1 MTMIAAGW
9 LLQLPE
15 EQQAEKLADF
25 QTKLNDYY
33 RKIGQEHPYLTDPM
47 KMKAE
52 LRATISTPLDRFMKA
67 AREAGKDPLPILK
80 RERAKLIETAIR
92 KAEQLAAMMTKKSVF
107 ELDPKAVHPDERPAL
122 EKVILAQKVAILRN
136 LARTLAEEEI
146 DKRIGEN

>member
-1 MTMIAAGW
+1 M
-9 LLQLPE
+9 
-15 EQQAEKLADF
+15 
-25 QTKLNDYY
+25 
-33 RKIGQEHPYLTDPM
+33 
-47 KMKAE
+47 
-52 LRATISTPLDRFMKA
+52 
-67 AREAGKDPLPILK
+67 K

-92 KAEQLAAMMTKKSVF
+92 KAEQLAAVMTKKPVF

>member
-15 EQQAEKLADF
+15 EQQAEKLANF
-25 QTKLNDYY
+25 QTKLNEHY

-52 LRATISTPLDRFMKA
+52 LRTTISTPLDRFMKA
-67 AREAGKDPLPILK
+67 ARDAGKDPLPILK

-92 KAEQLAAMMTKKSVF
+92 KAEQLAAVMTKKPVF